1 MHELTT
7 LVAKK
12 YNGSLKAEH
21 GSGRNISPFA
31 IVEWGEKC
39 WDIMWQI
46 KNLFDNQN
54 ILNPDVKLTKDTSLH
69 TKNLKELNS
78 VDDQID
84 KCMECGYC
92 EPVCL
97 SRNLSLTPRQRNT
110 VARKIETLEGE
121 QKQK

>member
-1 MHELTT
+1 
-7 LVAKK
+7 
-12 YNGSLKAEH
+12 
-21 GSGRNISPFA
+21 
-31 IVEWGEKC
+31 
-39 WDIMWQI
+39 
-46 KNLFDNQN
+46 
-54 ILNPDVKLTKDTSLH
+54 TSLH

-84 KCMECGYC
+84 KWMECGYC

-110 VARKIETLEGE
+110 DARKIETLEGE

>member
-1 MHELTT
+1 I
-7 LVAKK
+7 
-12 YNGSLKAEH
+12 LK
-21 GSGRNISPFA
+21 PY
-31 IVEWGEKC
+31 
-39 WDIMWQI
+39 M
-46 KNLFDNQN
+46 
-54 ILNPDVKLTKDTSLH
+54 KLSKDTSLH
-69 TKNLKELNS
+69 SKDRKELNS

-97 SRNLSLTPRQRNT
+97 SRNLNLTPRQRNT

>member
-1 MHELTT
+1 
-7 LVAKK
+7 
-12 YNGSLKAEH
+12 

-31 IVEWGEKC
+31 IVELGEKC

-54 ILNPDVKLTKDTSLH
+54 ILNPYVKLTKDTSLH

-78 VDDQID
+78 VDDQRD

-92 EPVCL
+92 EAVCIW
-97 SRNLSLTPRQRNT
+97 SNL
-110 VARKIETLEGE
+110 
-121 QKQK
+121 

>member
-1 MHELTT
+1 
-7 LVAKK
+7 
-12 YNGSLKAEH
+12 
-21 GSGRNISPFA
+21 
-31 IVEWGEKC
+31 
-39 WDIMWQI
+39 MWQI